1 MPRKKRITILVI
13 AIVLIVLIIFSVL
26 GYLYM
31 KTDLFKSKQ
40 TLFAK
45 YLMQNF
51 DMVDILKVENDSEI
65 DEALNNNKY
74 TSQITGKIEYT
85 ENMGTSNENKG
96 NKINDVNIKIN
107 SNVDKT
113 NNYDYRDV
121 SIESGNEKLLGLEY
135 LNQDEKYGIRLN
147 EIKEFVSIEGDTNK
161 NNQEEAQ
168 IYNIQNYTS
177 KIDVNSI
184 FDFTEEEKQQLAK
197 NYIGIIQE
205 NISSDKYYKQPNA
218 MITVNNKSIQT
229 NAYSI
234 KLTIEEY
241 NDLYI
246 KILEQIEN
254 DEIILSR
261 IDKIEN
267 EIKEKYTNYNSKETL
282 REKIINNINKK
293 IEEIQNNNIG
303 KDEVRLTVYEKNKK
317 TIRTSIEK
325 TTEKLTIDLNND
337 TSVKIDKTKLG
348 DETDDTIIKIEK
360 TKEGSNSNTSIEYE
374 ETQDNETVKNIQL
387 KYQQEFDVNELL
399 RKLELTITNDE
410 NEGIFTIEDNT
421 QIVQEFDNVTTLD
434 KDTIELDKLQQE
446 QKEAIK
452 QILKENFQN
461 QVSNLK
467 SIVSVDDY
475 KVMLGNLGVLAKQ
488 TVQLPTNGE
497 VTEIER
503 KRFNSQFEFFVSE
516 NLTVDNIK
524 QLIETA
530 KNCFEDMKILTK
542 DGNVEELDSEK
553 LASDNNREYQK
564 NIAEILIGIKQNT
577 NDSEKQEK
585 LIEFLDNN
593 KNDKFTVSVEYNE
606 NGLVK
611 IIRAKIQEK

>member
-421 QIVQEFDNVTTLD
+421 QIVQEFDNVITLD

-585 LIEFLDNN
+585 LIKFLDNN

>member
-421 QIVQEFDNVTTLD
+421 QIVQEFDNVITLD
-434 KDTIELDKLQQE
+434 KDNIELDKLQQE

>member
-421 QIVQEFDNVTTLD
+421 QIVQEFDNVITLD